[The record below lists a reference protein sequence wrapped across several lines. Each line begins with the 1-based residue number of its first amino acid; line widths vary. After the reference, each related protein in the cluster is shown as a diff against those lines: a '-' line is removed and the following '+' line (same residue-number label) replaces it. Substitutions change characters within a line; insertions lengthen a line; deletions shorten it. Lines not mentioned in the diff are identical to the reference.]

1 MNNAT
6 FAPDQKILMRKLT
19 IMLIA
24 CCAFLASSAQDQPL
38 PTPNKDSATRFDS
51 TILDEIKDNVL
62 DNIPVI
68 SLDDND
74 QTDVNAQ
81 NISSVLTAGRDPF
94 FSAAAFNFSPAR
106 FRIRGYDADLSGT
119 YMNGIPM
126 DNLDNGFTPFG
137 LWGGLNDVMR
147 NRDVSLGLRYN
158 TFSFGD
164 IGSTTNIDS
173 RASKQRKTT
182 SFSYAYSNRSY
193 DHRWMLTHSTGISKK
208 GWAFT
213 FSGSR
218 RWADEGYV
226 PGTYYNGWS
235 YFAAVDKRIGQQHL
249 LSFAAFG
256 APTENGR
263 QGAATT
269 EIMDLAGS
277 HYYNPYWGYQNG
289 KKRNSNVGKTFQPV
303 FIFTHDYRIN
313 NNTSLI
319 TAAGFSTGKRS
330 TSGMDWYNAPD
341 PRPDYYRYLPSYQTD
356 PYQKEQVTALL
367 QNNEAARQLD
377 WQSFYDINR
386 DHTATIDNANGIEDN
401 SVTGHRALY
410 IVQERVTN
418 TQKFNFNSVINTR
431 ISNHADFTGGI
442 SYQWQRNN
450 YYQKVND
457 LLGAEFYVDLNQFA
471 ERDFPNDN
479 NAAQNDLNNPNR
491 ILKTGDK
498 YGYNYDIDVSKAAA
512 WWQTVFKYNKVD
524 FFIATELSQNKF
536 WRVGNVRNGLFPD
549 DSYGKSNINSFINYS
564 AKAGITYKI
573 NGRNYVYANAA
584 YISRPPYFENAYI
597 SARTR
602 DMVQDALTSE
612 TIQTVEGGY
621 ILNAPKLKLRLSGYY
636 SSFQDGFNILSFY
649 HETYRN
655 FVNYAISNID
665 KIHFGGEFGFEAK
678 VARNVTVT
686 GAAAVGRYYYNSR
699 QNASVTLDNTT
710 EVLEKQVVY
719 SENFR
724 VASTPQEAYSLGV
737 TYRSPKFW
745 FVSLTGNYF
754 NQMWLDF
761 NPIRRTYSAIEGVDP
776 KSTQW
781 SEIIDQTRF
790 DPQYTVDFFAGYS
803 YKLPKSVNPK
813 RATFLVFNA
822 GINNLLNNKDIV
834 TGGYEQL
841 RFDFDTR
848 DPKQFPPKLFYAYG
862 LNYFVSLTI
871 RY

>member
-1 MNNAT
+1 M
-6 FAPDQKILMRKLT
+6 KKLM
-19 IMLIA
+19 IA
-24 CCAFLASSAQDQPL
+24 ALGCFIFSISNAQDQPVG
-38 PTPNKDSATRFDS
+38 TQSKDTTGRLDS

-62 DNIPVI
+62 DNIPII

-74 QTDVNAQ
+74 LTDVNAQ

-106 FRIRGYDADLSGT
+106 FRIKGYDADMSST

-158 TFSFGD
+158 TFAFGD
-164 IGSTTNIDS
+164 IGSTTSIDS

-182 SFSYAYSNRSY
+182 SFSYAFSNRSY
-193 DHRWMLTHSTGISKK
+193 DHRWMLTHSTGINKK

-218 RWADEGYV
+218 RWSDEGYV

-235 YFAAVDKRIGQQHL
+235 YFAGVDKRFGQKHL
-249 LSFAAFG
+249 LSLTAFG
-256 APTENGR
+256 TPTENGR
-263 QGAATT
+263 QGAAIA
-269 EIMDLAGS
+269 EIQDLAGT

-289 KKRNSNVGKTFQPV
+289 KVRNSNVGKTFQPV
-303 FIFTHDYRIN
+303 FVLTHDFRIN

-319 TAAGFSTGKRS
+319 TAGGYSFGKRS
-330 TSGMDWYNAPD
+330 TSGIDWYNAPD
-341 PRPDYYRYLPSYQTD
+341 PRPDYYRYLPSYQLD
-356 PYQKEQVTALL
+356 PYQKDLVTNLFKTDINTRQV
-367 QNNEAARQLD
+367 N
-377 WQSFYDINR
+377 WQRLYDVNR
-386 DHTATIDNANGIEDN
+386 DHTETVTDANGIAGN
-401 SVTGHRALY
+401 NVTGHRSLY

-418 TQKFNFNSVINTR
+418 TQKFNFNTVINTR
-431 ISNHADFTGGI
+431 LGNNADFTGGV

-450 YYQKVND
+450 YYQQVND
-457 LLGAEFYVDLNQFA
+457 LLGGEFYVDLNQFA
-471 ERDFPNDN
+471 ERDFPNDP

-491 ILKTGDK
+491 ILKVDDK

-524 FFIATELSQNKF
+524 FFIATEISQNKF

-549 DSYGKSNINSFINYS
+549 NSYGKSAVNSFVNYS
-564 AKAGITYKI
+564 VKGGVTYKL
-573 NGRNYVYANAA
+573 NGRNYFYLNGA

-597 SARTR
+597 SPRTR
-602 DMVQDALTSE
+602 DVEQEGLKSE

-621 ILNAPKLKLRLSGYY
+621 ILNAPKLKLRIGGYY
-636 SSFQDGFNILSFY
+636 TSMQDGFNVLTFY

-665 KIHFGGEFGFEAK
+665 KIHFGGELGFEAK

-699 QNASVTLDNTT
+699 QEAVVTLDNNATQ
-710 EVLEKQVVY
+710 LDKQTVY
-719 SENFR
+719 SENYR
-724 VASTPQEAYSLGV
+724 VSGTPQEAYSLGI

-754 NQMWLDF
+754 NQVWLDF
-761 NPIRRTYSAIEGVDP
+761 NPVRRTYPAVEGVDP
-776 KSTQW
+776 KSQEW
-781 SEIIDQTRF
+781 SNIIDQTKF
-790 DPQYTVDFFAGYS
+790 DPQYTVDFFGGYS

-813 RATFLVFNA
+813 RPMYLVFNA

-848 DPKQFPPKLFYAYG
+848 DPNQFPAKLFYAYG
-862 LNYFVSLTI
+862 LNYFLSVTI